1 MNEQLSGS
9 LLAILEQG
17 FCGDSLRQLANTCV
31 LHCRQGSSGT
41 EPSRLLLP
49 FVLSRVCYRV
59 EDLLEDDPTV
69 AKHDRFEAALRPAML
84 EAISLVDTGPPS
96 EVMVAADR
104 LIAAYFTL
112 IPSTLALKLH

>member
-1 MNEQLSGS
+1 MNRDFAVTRCDNWRTHASCTVARVAAG
-9 LLAILEQG
+9 
-17 FCGDSLRQLANTCV
+17 RNHPV
-31 LHCRQGSSGT
+31 
-41 EPSRLLLP
+41 LP

-84 EAISLVDTGPPS
+84 EAISLVDTGTPS